1 MVYRNNCYFL
11 FNLSTSN
18 QVALKGASK
27 NSVHNSSRSSF
38 GMFCSWKCLSQ
49 DWRKRFIFLL
59 FIYSAVTCNYPRNTL
74 FFDYKKGMVLKRDKA
89 VKWSFGF
96 AIVTIILFYSN
107 FNGALMLIPLF
118 SGWFFYMI
126 FALSLQS
133 KGSKEFIMQGKNH
146 MECF

>member
-1 MVYRNNCYFL
+1 
-11 FNLSTSN
+11 
-18 QVALKGASK
+18 
-27 NSVHNSSRSSF
+27 
-38 GMFCSWKCLSQ
+38 
-49 DWRKRFIFLL
+49 
-59 FIYSAVTCNYPRNTL
+59 
-74 FFDYKKGMVLKRDKA
+74 MVLNRDKA

-107 FNGALMLIPLF
+107 FNGAFMLILLF

-133 KGSKEFIMQGKNH
+133 KGSKEFIMLGKNH